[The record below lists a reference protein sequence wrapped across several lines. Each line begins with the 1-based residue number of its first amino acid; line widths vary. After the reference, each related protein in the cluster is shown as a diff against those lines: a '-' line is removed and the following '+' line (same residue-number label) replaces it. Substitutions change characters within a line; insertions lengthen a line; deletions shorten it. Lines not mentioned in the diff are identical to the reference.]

1 MDYASNYSTSSTRQ
15 PGELSSYKYVC
26 MCDIKSHKNLIYKV
40 ASPNSSKK
48 INFFVYVLNIYVFIL
63 ISFIYYFVHHNC
75 DLFQCMGN
83 YLMCI
88 L

>member
-15 PGELSSYKYVC
+15 PGELSSSKYVC

-48 INFFVYVLNIYVFIL
+48 SISLCMCLIYMF
-63 ISFIYYFVHHNC
+63 SY
-75 DLFQCMGN
+75 
-83 YLMCI
+83 
-88 L
+88 